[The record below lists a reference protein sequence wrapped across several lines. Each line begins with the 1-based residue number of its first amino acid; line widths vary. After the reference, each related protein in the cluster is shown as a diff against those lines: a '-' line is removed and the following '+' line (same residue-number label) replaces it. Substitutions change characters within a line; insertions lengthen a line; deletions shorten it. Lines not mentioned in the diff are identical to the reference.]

1 MTEAVDLSEAL
12 IKPVVLAM
20 VQSAGMDEDKRA
32 KLIAST
38 LAQAIDTADLYLMQG
53 ATLASLNEAM
63 LQAHAIIQ
71 AQSEELLRFA
81 IDGADVDADL
91 IRTMETV
98 Q

>member
-1 MTEAVDLSEAL
+1 MAEAVDLSEAL
-12 IKPVVLAM
+12 IRPVVLAM

-53 ATLASLNEAM
+53 ATLASLNTAM

-71 AQSEELLRFA
+71 AQSEELLRLA
-81 IDGADVDADL
+81 VDGADVDESL
-91 IRTMETV
+91 IGTMETV